1 MLLICKAK
9 ISIKCLKVVTVQP
22 YGSAATKERVCP
34 YCLQVKDQ
42 NKVLT
47 DQRDSIANVLGSIK
61 ERKTD
66 GRNKP

>member
-9 ISIKCLKVVTVQP
+9 VSVKCLKVLTIAP
-22 YGSAATKERVCP
+22 YHSAATKERVCP
-34 YCLQVKDQ
+34 YCIEVRNQ

-47 DQRDSIANVLGSIK
+47 DQRDSLANVLGASK

-66 GRNKP
+66 GRTKP